1 VKPVKGLSW
10 GPAAI
15 GNATWSGARLYDVLK
30 AAGLEE
36 DNPDVEHIQV
46 VHSCVCVCVHVDCPC
61 PCLVSLKS
69 KKCKNITRNEVIFT
83 VTYK

>member
-36 DNPDVEHIQV
+36 DHPGVEHVQV
-46 VHSCVCVCVHVDCPC
+46 VHLFVCVYVCVHAQACTVHVHVCVPQ
-61 PCLVSLKS
+61 VQ
-69 KKCKNITRNEVIFT
+69 EV
-83 VTYK
+83 

>member
-1 VKPVKGLSW
+1 MKPVKGLSW

-36 DNPDVEHIQV
+36 DHPGVEHVQV
-46 VHSCVCVCVHVDCPC
+46 VPLCVCVYVYVHEHACPCTSTVCVHVCVYLPQ
-61 PCLVSLKS
+61 VQ
-69 KKCKNITRNEVIFT
+69 EV
-83 VTYK
+83 